1 MKGMIKIFKFTQD
14 PKIGVYRTL
23 KAPSD
28 KETLV
33 YLPF

>member
-1 MKGMIKIFKFTQD
+1 MIKIFKFTQY
-14 PKIGVYRTL
+14 PKIGMYKAL

-33 YLPF
+33 